1 MTFQI
6 GDTVHTTTGKLYV
19 IQSFWLSS
27 RQGPAATLAPL
38 PSGKKSN
45 APLTALTLVRTA
57 QLSAAFGFAH
67 ASEHD
72 GVLDYQRDLCRAMA
86 AHWLTQAEQRGDDS
100 RAALCLGTDRILEL
114 EAVAP

>member
-57 QLSAAFGFAH
+57 QLSAAFGYAH
-67 ASEHD
+67 ASERE
-72 GVLDYQRDLCRAMA
+72 GVPAWQRDSDRRSA
-86 AHWLTQAEQRGDDS
+86 AYWLTQAEHRNDDS
-100 RAALCLGTDRILEL
+100 RAALCLGSDRILEL
-114 EAVAP
+114 EGATS